1 MNFTDTPLL
10 TQWPNGAI
18 RLTGSRVALEII
30 VSRIQEGLT
39 AEEIND
45 CFPSVSVE
53 HIAGVMAWYENNRAA
68 ADEYV
73 RADDAEWEKLRQEL
87 ETDPEHI
94 AFREKLLKRKNNGWL
109 RSNEGPKGN

>member
-10 TQWPNGAI
+10 TKWPNGAM

-30 VSRIQEGLT
+30 VGRIKKGLT

-53 HIAGVMAWYENNRAA
+53 HISGVMAWYQDNKAATEEYIRAI
-68 ADEYV
+68 
-73 RADDAEWEKLRQEL
+73 DAEWEILRKEL
-87 ETDPEHI
+87 ESDPQHI
-94 AFREKLLKRKNNGWL
+94 AFREKLRQRKEQMIAQGL
-109 RSNEGPKGN
+109 LAPQSE